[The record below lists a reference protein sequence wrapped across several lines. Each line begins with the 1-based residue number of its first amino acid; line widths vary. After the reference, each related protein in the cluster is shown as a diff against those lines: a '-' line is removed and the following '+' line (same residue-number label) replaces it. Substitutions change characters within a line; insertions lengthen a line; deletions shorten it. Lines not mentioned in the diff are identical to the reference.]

1 MLSILY
7 PQFEYNTKNFD
18 QDHIHPTYFFS
29 FNHLSSIG
37 KGDKYDEWQT
47 KKDTIPNL
55 QMLEERKNRV
65 KNKREFKDWLDMESE
80 IEKKEYFEDNYI
92 PLDVSY
98 DIKDFDEFYNERKEL
113 LIIALKK
120 ILLDEKD
127 E

>member
-1 MLSILY
+1 
-7 PQFEYNTKNFD
+7 
-18 QDHIHPTYFFS
+18 
-29 FNHLSSIG
+29 
-37 KGDKYDEWQT
+37 
-47 KKDTIPNL
+47 
-55 QMLEERKNRV
+55 MLEERKNRV

-98 DIKDFDEFYNERKEL
+98 DIKDFDEFYNKRKEL

-120 ILLDEKD
+120 ILLGAKD

>member
-1 MLSILY
+1 
-7 PQFEYNTKNFD
+7 
-18 QDHIHPTYFFS
+18 
-29 FNHLSSIG
+29 
-37 KGDKYDEWQT
+37 
-47 KKDTIPNL
+47 
-55 QMLEERKNRV
+55 MLEERKNRV

-98 DIKDFDEFYNERKEL
+98 HIKDFDEFYNKRKEL

-120 ILLDEKD
+120 ILLGAKD

>member
-1 MLSILY
+1 
-7 PQFEYNTKNFD
+7 
-18 QDHIHPTYFFS
+18 
-29 FNHLSSIG
+29 
-37 KGDKYDEWQT
+37 
-47 KKDTIPNL
+47 
-55 QMLEERKNRV
+55 MLEERKNRV

-120 ILLDEKD
+120 ILLDAKD